1 MAGIKRID
9 IETFRGI
16 RDLHLEKLSSI
27 NILTG
32 DNNCGKT
39 SILEVLQ
46 SWAQP
51 DNFNTW
57 GSLLRRG
64 NMRLR
69 RLSLYEGFYDL
80 FDINL
85 EKKFIHY
92 QIQEDNCTDVL
103 LKATESIE
111 EVSSARKDE
120 ILGIKR
126 YSQTIRE
133 DENSGYQL
141 YIEGLDDMPEPL
153 SRLELEIQIN
163 NNVVNTKNIY
173 EEQLSIPYVI
183 DTEKNSYYHNVVYIS
198 PSRHTEG
205 SIYLNSVL
213 NDPELYEEM
222 LGILRD
228 YDEGIISINYDMA
241 NELNPGSG
249 RGVFK
254 ILSRSCKKALPLNVY
269 GDGMKKA
276 LLLMS
281 AVMKARNGVLLLDE
295 FETAIH
301 TSAMDRTFR
310 WILRT
315 CQKLNVQVFLTSHS
329 REAIDK
335 VLKCDPELQKDISV
349 YTLYKDREQ
358 TLVRHLTGEQAVEA
372 QDNMGLELR

>member
-16 RDLHLEKLSSI
+16 RDLHLENLSSI

-46 SWAQP
+46 SWSQP

-315 CQKLNVQVFLTSHS
+315 CQKLNVQVFLTSHN

>member
-16 RDLHLEKLSSI
+16 RDLHLENLSSI

-111 EVSSARKDE
+111 EVPPARKDE

-141 YIEGLDDMPEPL
+141 YIEGLDDMLEPL

-281 AVMKARNGVLLLDE
+281 AVMKAKNGVLLLDE

>member
-16 RDLHLEKLSSI
+16 RDLHLENLSSI

-46 SWAQP
+46 SWSQP

-163 NNVVNTKNIY
+163 NNAVNTKNIY

>member
-16 RDLHLEKLSSI
+16 RDLHLENLSSI

-46 SWAQP
+46 SWSQP

-57 GSLLRRG
+57 ESLLRRG

-111 EVSSARKDE
+111 EVPPARKDE
-120 ILGIKR
+120 ILGRKR
-126 YSQTIRE
+126 YSETIRE

-141 YIEGLDDMPEPL
+141 YIEGLDDMLELL

-205 SIYLNSVL
+205 SVYLNSVL

-222 LGILRD
+222 LEILRD

-241 NELNPGSG
+241 NEMNPGSG

-281 AVMKARNGVLLLDE
+281 AVMKAKNGVLLLDE

-335 VLKCDPELQKDISV
+335 VLKCDSELQKDISV

>member
-16 RDLHLEKLSSI
+16 RDLHLENLSSI

-46 SWAQP
+46 SWSQP

>member
-16 RDLHLEKLSSI
+16 RDLHLENLSSI

-46 SWAQP
+46 SWSQP

-57 GSLLRRG
+57 ESLLRRG

-92 QIQEDNCTDVL
+92 QIQEDNCADVL

-111 EVSSARKDE
+111 EVPPARKDE
-120 ILGIKR
+120 ILGRKR

-141 YIEGLDDMPEPL
+141 YIEGLDDMLEPL

-205 SIYLNSVL
+205 SVYLNSVL

-228 YDEGIISINYDMA
+228 YDEGIISINYAMA

-281 AVMKARNGVLLLDE
+281 AVMKAKNGVLLLDE